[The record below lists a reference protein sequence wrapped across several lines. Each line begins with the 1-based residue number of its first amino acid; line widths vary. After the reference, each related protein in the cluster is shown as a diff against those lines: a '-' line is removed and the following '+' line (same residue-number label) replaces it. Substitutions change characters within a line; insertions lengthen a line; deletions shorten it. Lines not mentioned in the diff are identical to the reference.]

1 MKLYMITATVTAAFQ
16 KKKIVIVSWTA
27 CSIKQTAMRQCVL
40 YAVVWHISDAL
51 A

>member
-16 KKKIVIVSWTA
+16 NKIVIVSWTA
-27 CSIKQTAMRQCVL
+27 CSIKQTAMRQYVL